1 MAKAKAKVVTE
12 EDKQKHADLVAQA
25 QKLGI
30 SVDGRTDKQ
39 LAASIKQASLQG
51 DEHILGGEK
60 SEVKAG
66 KGHTQAHVY
75 DRNDEILRTYTEEV
89 HGDDFVDYAN
99 EFASKEEGRR
109 VVTE

>member
-1 MAKAKAKVVTE
+1 MAKATNDE
-12 EDKQKHADLVAQA
+12 EKKQKHADLVAEA

-30 SVDGRTDKQ
+30 SVDGRSDRQ

-51 DEHILGGEK
+51 DEHVLGGDAEP
-60 SEVKAG
+60 VKAS
-66 KGHTQAHVY
+66 KSDTVAHVY
-75 DRNDEILRTYTEEV
+75 DRNEEV
-89 HGDDFVDYAN
+89 IRSYSKEQHGAEFIDHAN